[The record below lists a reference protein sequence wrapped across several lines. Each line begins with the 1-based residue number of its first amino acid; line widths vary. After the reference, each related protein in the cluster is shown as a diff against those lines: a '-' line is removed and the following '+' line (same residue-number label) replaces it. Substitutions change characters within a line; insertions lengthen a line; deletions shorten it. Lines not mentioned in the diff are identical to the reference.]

1 MHSPKAL
8 ALALLCMACAPTAPI
23 TDLPR
28 AESLEAPDQR
38 VALGA
43 AGNCHFGVCLRYD
56 ALRGEVAAPGRQ
68 SVPVPD
74 GIAPRGGTVSAAE
87 FVTLAR
93 RAQDAPVQ
101 AGSGRR
107 GGGPGGGSAGRT
119 ADGASSGGFSS

>member
-1 MHSPKAL
+1 MHAPRSL
-8 ALALLCMACAPTAPI
+8 ALALLCMACAPTVPPA
-23 TDLPR
+23 DLPQP
-28 AESLEAPDQR
+28 EDIEAPDRR
-38 VALGA
+38 VALSD
-43 AGNCHFGVCLRYD
+43 AGNCHLGACLRYD
-56 ALRGEVAAPGRQ
+56 SVRGEVAAPGRQ
-68 SVPVPD
+68 AIPVPD

-119 ADGASSGGFSS
+119 GDGASSGGFSG